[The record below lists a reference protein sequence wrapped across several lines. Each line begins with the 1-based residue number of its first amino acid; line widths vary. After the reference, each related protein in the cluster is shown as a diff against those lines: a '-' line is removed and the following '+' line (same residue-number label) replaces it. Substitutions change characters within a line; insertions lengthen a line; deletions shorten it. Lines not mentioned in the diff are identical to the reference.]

1 MLKEKV
7 LSTIYRNELI
17 KENSKLL
24 IGVSGG
30 PDSLVLLH
38 ILKEIQPLFHY
49 EMIVASVDHMFR
61 GEESYGDYKYVE
73 HICER
78 WGITFEGKRIDVPA
92 RMEQTGKSS
101 QITSRKLR
109 FAFYEEV
116 MDKHQASTLVLGHHG
131 DDQIETMLMRLTRG
145 ATGKARAG
153 IPIKRRFHTGNLD
166 QAFS

>member
-61 GEESYGDYKYVE
+61 GEESFGDYKYVE

-78 WGITFEGKRIDVPA
+78 WGIAFEEKGSMFLPGWNRRGKFTNNLKKA
-92 RMEQTGKSS
+92 
-101 QITSRKLR
+101 
-109 FAFYEEV
+109 AFCF
-116 MDKHQASTLVLGHHG
+116 L
-131 DDQIETMLMRLTRG
+131 
-145 ATGKARAG
+145 
-153 IPIKRRFHTGNLD
+153 
-166 QAFS
+166 